1 MGVSSSLY
9 ASISGLS
16 TMGNA
21 MSVLGDNV
29 SNVNTIAFKSSRA
42 TFQDVLS
49 QSVATAAGAAQVGRG
64 VTMTTIDG
72 VFAQGSF
79 ESTST
84 ATDLAIGGQ
93 GFFMLRASGSAEA
106 DMYTRA
112 GEFRFDKEGFLVN
125 PTGNFVQGWTLDTTS
140 GERQGTIGDIN
151 LGKTTP
157 PVQTTSVQ
165 VIANVDSRK
174 NNETTELNLFDAWN
188 GTNPALPVPTSPISS
203 NSYEYTT
210 AIKVYDSVGASHDLT
225 VYFDRTGKDNQW
237 EFLVTCEPSEDQR
250 VLSTGLDATGIP
262 DGSNDVALIYTPSTS
277 YDYQLHKGA
286 GALLY
291 GKINF
296 STSGAIS
303 NMSAWNVPPDGVV
316 DPAQSTN
323 LLTLGNTDQYYS
335 FATNFTGATT
345 NQLIELNLGARFSGA
360 STDVP
365 QALVSDSGALAS
377 GTSTPITK
385 ETLWSAVTDS
395 SGAFVDT
402 ATPATV
408 LFSGYNN
415 DGAAVAGS
423 YALVAGG
430 KVQDL
435 LTALDNTFNCTSTID
450 AAGRIK
456 MTDTVGGSSGMAVT
470 SFLFSSGVNPFGS
483 GTSVANAIA
492 RSGGPL
498 VASDGTTPIT
508 STATLLTSVYDSGTD
523 KLDNGDVFTFAGT
536 RVSGAAAALVFT
548 VGSSGTTVQSL
559 LTALENAYGVNPG
572 DVTATLDGT
581 GHILLI
587 DNTAGGLMAPSLTS
601 TTQHTAATPFGV
613 AGALVAPFSS
623 GAMTDISTGSFAIGT
638 SSLTNVFV
646 GGNAIAQGDVIRF
659 TVGTDANTG
668 TPGTTVNFT
677 VGGAG
682 MTTVQ
687 NLMDWMDDVFSDGAV
702 GGANTLSTTVISA
715 GGVITTTDTTGVNDL
730 AVTLAYVPNAA
741 VSTPLGAP
749 GAFTLSTVTIGGQI
763 NIATAKQQVIS
774 TARAETTATGGTPIT
789 GSTLLTNVF
798 DDPAAGLGTALA
810 VGDVLTFD
818 GFRGVDGL
826 PVAAA
831 TFVVGTDYGEPL
843 TGAGGTVQDL
853 LSWLEGMFQAEASID
868 GAGRLVLTDW
878 KADATGGYGSLLEI
892 TSIGYS
898 GGGSEPFGT
907 GTFATIAADLSG
919 EDGSLAGGT
928 QSINF
933 STEALSTTQYA
944 NSSTTIFQD
953 QNGFA
958 AGFLQSVSVDT
969 GGIITGNYSNGQVL
983 ERAQVAL
990 ASFNNLAGMR
1000 KEGGNIFRETTA
1012 SGAPITGPPGTNG
1025 LGTISPNSLEQSNVD
1040 LGAEFVKLITTQRGF
1055 QANSKIITTT
1065 DEMLA
1070 DLINIKR

>member
-112 GEFRFDKEGFLVN
+112 GEFRFDKEGYLVN

-157 PVQTTSVQ
+157 PVATTGVQ

-174 NNETTELNLFDAWN
+174 NNEATEQRLYSAWN
-188 GTNPALPVPTSPISS
+188 GTNPALPVPTSPIDAAA
-203 NSYEYTT
+203 YEYTT

-225 VYFDRTGKDNQW
+225 VYFDRTTKDNQW
-237 EFLVTCEPSEDQR
+237 EFLVTCEPSEDNR
-250 VLSTGLDATGIP
+250 VLSTGRDATGAL
-262 DGSNDVALIYTPSTS
+262 DGSNDEASIYTPDTA
-277 YDYQLHKGA
+277 YNYQTHKGA

-291 GKINF
+291 GVLDF

-303 NMSAWNVPPDGVV
+303 NMSAWNVPPDGEV
-316 DPAQSTN
+316 DPAQITN
-323 LLTLGNTDQYYS
+323 RLTLGNTDQYYS
-335 FATNFTGATT
+335 FAANFTGATT
-345 NQLIELNLGARFSGA
+345 NQQIALNLGARYSGQ
-360 STDVP
+360 STAVS
-365 QALVSDSGALAS
+365 QLLVTDGAAYATA

-385 ETLWSAVTDS
+385 ETLWSTVYDSTGTAVD
-395 SGAFVDT
+395 VV
-402 ATPATV
+402 TPATV
-408 LFSGYNN
+408 YFSGYNN
-415 DGAAVAGS
+415 AGIVVNGTYTLAS
-423 YALVAGG
+423 GG

-435 LTALDNTFNCTSTID
+435 LDELNSTFGCASTID
-450 AAGRIK
+450 AMGRIR
-456 MTDTVGGSSGMAVT
+456 MSDNTGGLSGMSVT
-470 SFLFSSGVNPFGS
+470 SFYFDSGVNPFGGATTTTAISGEISGGVAPNYLATDVAGTAAANPAALLNTLYDAAGPGVIISTGDTFVFS
-483 GTSVANAIA
+483 GTAV
-492 RSGGPL
+492 
-498 VASDGTTPIT
+498 DGTAI
-508 STATLLTSVYDSGTD
+508 
-523 KLDNGDVFTFAGT
+523 
-536 RVSGAAAALVFT
+536 
-548 VGSSGTTVQSL
+548 
-559 LTALENAYGVNPG
+559 
-572 DVTATLDGT
+572 
-581 GHILLI
+581 
-587 DNTAGGLMAPSLTS
+587 
-601 TTQHTAATPFGV
+601 V
-613 AGALVAPFSS
+613 AGA
-623 GAMTDISTGSFAIGT
+623 GST
-638 SSLTNVFV
+638 L
-646 GGNAIAQGDVIRF
+646 
-659 TVGTDANTG
+659 TVGATS
-668 TPGTTVNFT
+668 
-677 VGGAG
+677 
-682 MTTVQ
+682 TVQ
-687 NLMDWMDDVFSDGAV
+687 DLLNFLSDLYADGAV
-702 GGANTLSTTVISA
+702 GGTITASPNVSVTLAAGRIRIVDNTASGS
-715 GGVITTTDTTGVNDL
+715 L
-730 AVTLAYVPNAA
+730 AVTINTTTGGAF
-741 VSTPLGAP
+741 PLGANGFNFASMTTP
-749 GAFTLSTVTIGGQI
+749 ATVSASQI
-763 NIATAKQQVIS
+763 NVTTSKQQVVS
-774 TARAETTATGGTPIT
+774 TARGVTAAGGSTPIT
-789 GSTLLTNVF
+789 ANTPLASVF
-798 DDPAAGLGTALA
+798 DAAGVALTATDA
-810 VGDVLTFD
+810 LTFV
-818 GFRGVDGL
+818 GVRGDTT
-826 PVAAA
+826 PVSA
-831 TFVVGTDYGEPL
+831 TFTAGTDFGSPL
-843 TGAGGTVQDL
+843 TGPNTPPTMQDL
-853 LSWLEGMFQAEASID
+853 LSWLEEQFNAEASVD
-868 GAGRLVLTDW
+868 GAGRLVLTDRV
-878 KADATGGYGSLLEI
+878 ADDVAAAGYQSVLAI
-892 TSIGYS
+892 TSVSNS
-898 GGGSEPFGT
+898 GASDPFGVT
-907 GTFATIAADLSG
+907 AFTTIVADTSG
-919 EDGSLAGGT
+919 EDGSRVGDT
-928 QSINF
+928 MSINF

-1065 DEMLA
+1065 DEMLS

>member
-49 QSVATAAGAAQVGRG
+49 QSVATAAGTAQVGRG

-157 PVQTTSVQ
+157 PVATTSVQ

-174 NNETTELNLFDAWN
+174 NNETTEQNLFDAWN
-188 GTNPALPVPTSPISS
+188 GTNPSLPVPASPIDAAA
-203 NSYEYTT
+203 YEYTT

-225 VYFDRTGKDNQW
+225 VYFDRTTKDNQW
-237 EFLVTCEPSEDQR
+237 EFLVTCEPAEDNR
-250 VLSTGLDATGIP
+250 VLSTGRDATNAL
-262 DGSNDVALIYTPSTS
+262 DGSNDEVSIYTPDTT
-277 YDYQLHKGA
+277 YNYLTHKGA

-291 GKINF
+291 GKIDF

-316 DPAQSTN
+316 DPAQDTN
-323 LLTLGNTDQYYS
+323 RLTLGNTDQYYS
-335 FATNFTGATT
+335 FAANFTGATT
-345 NQLIELNLGARFSGA
+345 NQQVALNFGARYSGQ
-360 STDVP
+360 STAVS
-365 QALVSDSGALAS
+365 QVLVSDGAAYAS
-377 GTSTPITK
+377 AGTSSPITK
-385 ETLWSAVTDS
+385 ETLWSTVYDS
-395 SGAFVDT
+395 AGTLVDT
-402 ATPATV
+402 TGVADTV
-408 LFSGYNN
+408 TFAGYDH
-415 DGAAVAGS
+415 DGTAVNGT
-423 YALVAGG
+423 YLLVAGG

-435 LTALDNTFNCTSTID
+435 LDAMDTVFSCTCTID
-450 AAGRIK
+450 ATGRIK
-456 MTDTVGGSSGMAVT
+456 MTDDTGGPSGMAVT
-470 SFLFSSGVNPFGS
+470 TLTFTGGGGTLANPFGVS
-483 GTSVANAIA
+483 NATTSAFNVTTAKQQVVSTARAQTTAAGGTPINDSTPLTSVFDALGVALTA
-492 RSGGPL
+492 TDAL
-498 VASDGTTPIT
+498 VFDGVRGDGTT
-508 STATLLTSVYDSGTD
+508 V
-523 KLDNGDVFTFAGT
+523 V
-536 RVSGAAAALVFT
+536 AA
-548 VGSSGTTVQSL
+548 S
-559 LTALENAYGVNPG
+559 
-572 DVTATLDGT
+572 
-581 GHILLI
+581 
-587 DNTAGGLMAPSLTS
+587 
-601 TTQHTAATPFGV
+601 
-613 AGALVAPFSS
+613 
-623 GAMTDISTGSFAIGT
+623 
-638 SSLTNVFV
+638 
-646 GGNAIAQGDVIRF
+646 F
-659 TVGTDANTG
+659 TVGTD
-668 TPGTTVNFT
+668 F
-677 VGGAG
+677 
-682 MTTVQ
+682 
-687 NLMDWMDDVFSDGAV
+687 
-702 GGANTLSTTVISA
+702 
-715 GGVITTTDTTGVNDL
+715 
-730 AVTLAYVPNAA
+730 
-741 VSTPLGAP
+741 GAP
-749 GAFTLSTVTIGGQI
+749 L
-763 NIATAKQQVIS
+763 TAPNNPP
-774 TARAETTATGGTPIT
+774 TM
-789 GSTLLTNVF
+789 
-798 DDPAAGLGTALA
+798 
-810 VGDVLTFD
+810 
-818 GFRGVDGL
+818 
-826 PVAAA
+826 
-831 TFVVGTDYGEPL
+831 
-843 TGAGGTVQDL
+843 QDL
-853 LSWLEGMFQAEASID
+853 LSWLEETFNAEASID
-868 GAGRLVLTDW
+868 GAGRLVLTDRR
-878 KADATGGYGSLLEI
+878 AEEVAAAGYHSQLAV
-892 TSIGYS
+892 TSIANAAAGVS
-898 GGGSEPFGT
+898 SPFGAA
-907 GTFATIAADLSG
+907 TFTTVAADTSG
-919 EDGSLAGGT
+919 EDGSRVGGT
-928 QSINF
+928 ESINF

-969 GGIITGNYSNGQVL
+969 AGIITGNYSNGQVL

-1012 SGAPITGPPGTNG
+1012 SGAPITGPPETNG
-1025 LGTISPNSLEQSNVD
+1025 LGSISPNSLEQSNVD

>member
-157 PVQTTSVQ
+157 PVATTGIQ

-174 NNETTELNLFDAWN
+174 NNEATEQRLFDAWN
-188 GTNPALPVPTSPISS
+188 GTNPSLPVPTSPIDAAA
-203 NSYEYTT
+203 YEYTT

-225 VYFDRTGKDNQW
+225 VYFDRTTDDNQW
-237 EFLVTCEPSEDQR
+237 EFLVTCEPSEDNR
-250 VLSTGLDATGIP
+250 VLTTGRDTTGAL
-262 DGSNDVALIYTPSTS
+262 DGSNDEASIYTPDTT
-277 YDYQLHKGA
+277 YNYQNHKGA

-291 GKINF
+291 GVLDF

-303 NMSAWNVPPDGVV
+303 NMTAWNVPPDGEV

-335 FATNFTGATT
+335 FAANFTGATT
-345 NQLIELNLGARFSGA
+345 NQMIELNLGARYSG
-360 STDVP
+360 
-365 QALVSDSGALAS
+365 QATAVSQILVSDGAAYATA

-385 ETLWSAVTDS
+385 ETLWNTVYDSAGTL
-395 SGAFVDT
+395 VDT
-402 ATPATV
+402 GTPAVVT
-408 LFSGYNN
+408 FAGYDNS
-415 DGAAVAGS
+415 GAAVNSTYTLA
-423 YALVAGG
+423 ATD
-430 KVQDL
+430 KIQDL
-435 LTALDNTFNCTSTID
+435 LDVLDTTFNVTSTID
-450 AAGRIK
+450 AMGRIK
-456 MTDTVGGSSGMAVT
+456 MTDATGGASGLAVT
-470 SFLFSSGVNPFGS
+470 TFTFSAGVNPFGIS
-483 GTSVANAIA
+483 NA
-492 RSGGPL
+492 
-498 VASDGTTPIT
+498 TT
-508 STATLLTSVYDSGTD
+508 
-523 KLDNGDVFTFAGT
+523 
-536 RVSGAAAALVFT
+536 
-548 VGSSGTTVQSL
+548 
-559 LTALENAYGVNPG
+559 NAFN
-572 DVTATLDGT
+572 VT
-581 GHILLI
+581 
-587 DNTAGGLMAPSLTS
+587 
-601 TTQHTAATPFGV
+601 
-613 AGALVAPFSS
+613 
-623 GAMTDISTGSFAIGT
+623 
-638 SSLTNVFV
+638 
-646 GGNAIAQGDVIRF
+646 
-659 TVGTDANTG
+659 
-668 TPGTTVNFT
+668 
-677 VGGAG
+677 
-682 MTTVQ
+682 
-687 NLMDWMDDVFSDGAV
+687 
-702 GGANTLSTTVISA
+702 
-715 GGVITTTDTTGVNDL
+715 
-730 AVTLAYVPNAA
+730 
-741 VSTPLGAP
+741 
-749 GAFTLSTVTIGGQI
+749 
-763 NIATAKQQVIS
+763 TAKRQVVS
-774 TARAETTATGGTPIT
+774 TARATTTFPGSTPIT
-789 GSTLLTNVF
+789 ASTPLTSVF
-798 DDPAAGLGTALA
+798 DSVGVALTAT
-810 VGDVLTFD
+810 DSLTFVGVRGD
-818 GFRGVDGL
+818 NTPINAVFTAGSLTSGIGFG
-826 PVAAA
+826 P
-831 TFVVGTDYGEPL
+831 PL
-843 TGAGGTVQDL
+843 TAPNNPPTMQDL
-853 LSWLEGMFQAEASID
+853 LTWIEDTFHAEASID
-868 GAGRLVLTDW
+868 GAGRLVLTDRV
-878 KADATGGYGSLLEI
+878 ADEVAAAGYQSQLEI
-892 TSIGYS
+892 TSITNPDFPVGAPFDNAS
-898 GGGSEPFGT
+898 PFGAGLFT
-907 GTFATIAADLSG
+907 TIAADTSG
-919 EDGSLAGGT
+919 EDGSLTGDT
-928 QSINF
+928 MSINF

-969 GGIITGNYSNGQVL
+969 SGVITGNYSNGQVL

-990 ASFNNLAGMR
+990 ASFNNLAGLN
-1000 KEGGNIFRETTA
+1000 KEGGNIFRETSE
-1012 SGAPITGPPGTNG
+1012 SGAPITGPPATNG